1 MTARNPKT
9 CQYASCMETCENG
22 VAITL
27 RTPTFDGDTKAEFCC
42 ASHAAVALYRLGKD
56 RGEPVA
62 EIPRRWKVS

>member
-1 MTARNPKT
+1 
-9 CQYASCMETCENG
+9 METCENG